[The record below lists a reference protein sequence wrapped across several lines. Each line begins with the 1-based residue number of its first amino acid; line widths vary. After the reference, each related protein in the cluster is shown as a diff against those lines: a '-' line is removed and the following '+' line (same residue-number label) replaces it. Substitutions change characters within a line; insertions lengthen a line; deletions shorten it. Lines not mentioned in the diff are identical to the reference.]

1 MFELNL
7 HSSTLKYLYQTCW
20 YFLSNIPCKDGRS
33 GVCND
38 TYPWFSILLFF
49 LIITYIFAHFYVWK
63 VDALNTKTC
72 PYLSIAFLIN
82 NNESLNYKENNLHKL
97 SYLCLGLARDWAPVQ
112 VKPWRW
118 QDHSRLNTI
127 YISTSTYNC
136 CMIHNN
142 PLME

>member
-63 VDALNTKTC
+63 VDPLHTKTC
-72 PYLSIAFLIN
+72 PYLLIAFLIN
-82 NNESLNYKENNLHKL
+82 KNESLNFKESMLHKL
-97 SYLCLGLARDWAPVQ
+97 TYFRPGLARGWAPVG
-112 VKPWRW
+112 VKPWHREGRC
-118 QDHSRLNTI
+118 RLNTI
-127 YISTSTYNC
+127 QISTST
-136 CMIHNN
+136 
-142 PLME
+142 